1 MAKTNLGNQIA
12 GASNVQCPPG
22 NNKAV
27 CRFQNTS
34 AYPIAIDKLY
44 CSWALPHSTAKLK
57 PLVYSDVAGLPD
69 ALLGEGNER
78 VGVVAGWNV
87 LIFPTPVIVQP
98 GEFVWLGTI
107 SNTTLTG
114 GQCSVLTGGIKYNA
128 NPYASGPSATFGAA
142 STSNYLYRILAE
154 GDDLQPRF
162 GRASVDSGSGNYQPD
177 REHGEPFVLGGIDTV
192 QIDSISTYIKT
203 TSTTVKSK
211 AAIFSDA
218 GGMPG
223 IKLAQTEEVLGA
235 SANAWLRLP
244 FTSPYALA
252 PGTYWLCFICSE
264 NLVTPTIP
272 VTGLL
277 RVDGSEMEATAFQG
291 VPNFLFQSGAPNG
304 IDIYASYA
312 AGPKSMAMSASGVAN
327 LSYSLALAIGSHLL
341 RSSAWAKPAA
351 LYAALFTT
359 LPGGYGTGGI
369 EVSMPDYD
377 RVFCGPDDAAWL
389 PPVEGNA
396 TFSNAAEITFNVPA
410 ADWGVVVGVG
420 LYAAAAGGE
429 LQVYLPLA
437 SALNI
442 VSGDPAPYFPAE
454 GLKLIFVK

>member
-87 LIFPTPVIVQP
+87 LTFPIPVIVQP

-107 SNTTLTG
+107 SDTMLTG

-128 NPYASGPSATFGAA
+128 NPYAPGPSATFGAA

-162 GRASVDSGSGNYQPD
+162 GRASIDSGSGNYQPD
-177 REHGEPFVLGGIDTV
+177 REHGEPFVLGGTDPV
-192 QIDSISTYIKT
+192 PVDSISTYIKT
-203 TSTTVKSK
+203 TSATVRSK

-223 IKLAQTEEVLGA
+223 IKLAQTEEVIGS

-291 VPNFLFQSGAPNG
+291 VSNFLFQSGAPSG

-312 AGPKSMAMSASGVAN
+312 AGPKSMALSASGFAN
-327 LSYSLALAIGSHLL
+327 LPNAVNEAIGNHLL
-341 RSSAWAKPAA
+341 RSSPWAKPVA

-359 LPGGYGTGGI
+359 LPGDDGTGGI
-369 EVSMPDYD
+369 EAAMPDYG

-389 PPVEGNA
+389 PPVGGDG
-396 TFSNAAEITFNVPA
+396 TFSNAAEIAFNAPA

-420 LYAAAAGGE
+420 LYDAATGGT
-429 LQVYLPLA
+429 LQVYLPLT

-442 VSGDPAPYFPAE
+442 LSGDPAPYFPE
-454 GLKLIFVK
+454 GALELIFA